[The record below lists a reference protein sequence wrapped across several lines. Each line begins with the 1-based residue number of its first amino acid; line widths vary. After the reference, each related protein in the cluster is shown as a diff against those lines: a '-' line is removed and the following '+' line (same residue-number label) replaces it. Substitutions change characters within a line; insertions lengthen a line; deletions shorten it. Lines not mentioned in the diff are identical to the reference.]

1 MSFAREML
9 DASPATIEFDLE
21 EVAAAIDASMHGAQA
36 CTSCADSCLA
46 EEDVAE
52 MSRCILLC
60 VSCSDICDTT
70 ARALSRPAG
79 ADHLVL
85 HGLLQA
91 CVRTCQNSAEECDRH
106 AAHHRHCEIC
116 ARACRQ
122 CIQACS
128 RLLEDE
134 AFAELQKLAGG

>member
-9 DASPATIEFDLE
+9 ETSPATIEFE
-21 EVAAAIDASMHGAQA
+21 ISAVATAIDGSMHAAQA
-36 CTSCADSCLA
+36 CTSCVDACLA
-46 EEDVAE
+46 EDDVAE
-52 MSRCILLC
+52 LRTCILLC
-60 VSCSDICDTT
+60 VSCSDVCDMT
-70 ARALSRPAG
+70 ARTLSRPAG

-85 HGLLQA
+85 HRLLQA
-91 CVRTCQNSAEECDRH
+91 CVRTCQKSAEECDRH
-106 AAHHRHCEIC
+106 AAHHRHCEVC

-128 RLLEDE
+128 RLLDDQ